1 MIRTDGISVKHSKQA
16 VMNGEQAEMVTN
28 MPTAHPL
35 PAMLRDYANG
45 CAPEGAALLVAAHL
59 TYCADCRR
67 EVERFEA
74 LNAMMLTV
82 EDEQMVND
90 AALDRVLARLDEP
103 ARDAPIVVRDA
114 MLPGPVAQAFGRF
127 EDIRWRFVMPGVSR
141 CDLPSAGDEEISL
154 LRVRPG
160 VGVPAHTH
168 TGVESTLVLCG
179 ALQDRGATYAKG
191 DVAVADSAD
200 DHHPRAAA
208 GADCVCLA
216 VMTGSLRFTGP
227 LGRAL
232 NIFAE

>member
-1 MIRTDGISVKHSKQA
+1 
-16 VMNGEQAEMVTN
+16 MVTN
-28 MPTAHPL
+28 MPGAHPL
-35 PAMLRDYANG
+35 PAMLRDYASG
-45 CAPEGAALLVAAHL
+45 CASDGASLLVAAHL

-67 EVERFEA
+67 KVDRFETLNGMMLRGEDEAA
-74 LNAMMLTV
+74 LNH
-82 EDEQMVND
+82 
-90 AALDRVLARLDEP
+90 AAFDRVMARLDEP
-103 ARDAPIVVRDA
+103 DRDAPIRVRDA

-141 CDLPSAGDEEISL
+141 CDLPSAGDEEITL

-179 ALQDRGATYAKG
+179 ALQDRGVVYAKG